1 MSIYLP
7 SMRHLQ
13 YLVAL
18 DDYKSFSRAA
28 ETCNVTQST
37 LSAGIKDLETLLGQ
51 SVAERTQRQVRL
63 SPFGQD
69 VVRQARKILKDAEV
83 ILGLAHSAKA
93 PLSGRLRLGII
104 PTVAPFWLPQSM
116 GRLTDAYPD
125 LRLELY
131 EDTTAALMAKL
142 EIGEIDAAV
151 MAFPYDTNG
160 FKTQILFEE
169 VFVLAR
175 LATGGSSHPVR
186 LADLDE
192 QALLVL
198 EDGHCL
204 RDHILAACRFESA
217 RTISGFRATSLATL
231 IQMVRQGYGYTLLPR
246 MVADSGTVPD
256 TIELINFEGVQPTR
270 QIGLTWRETS
280 PMARDVAVLIEHL
293 KNPPY
298 L

>member
-1 MSIYLP
+1 MSVYLP

-28 ETCNVTQST
+28 ETCNVTQSP

-69 VVRQARKILKDAEV
+69 VVGQARKILKDAEV

-104 PTVAPFWLPQSM
+104 PTVAPYWLPQNM
-116 GRLTDAYPD
+116 GKLTAAYPE

-131 EDTTAALMAKL
+131 EDTTAALMTKL
-142 EIGEIDAAV
+142 EVGEIDAAV
-151 MAFPYDTNG
+151 MAFPYETNG
-160 FKTQILFEE
+160 FKTHILFEE
-169 VFVLAR
+169 EFVLAR
-175 LATGGSSHPVR
+175 PATVEAARFVR
-186 LADLDE
+186 LADLNE
-192 QALLVL
+192 KELLVL

-204 RDHILAACRFESA
+204 RDHILSACRFDA
-217 RTISGFRATSLATL
+217 VKTTSGFRATSLATL
-231 IQMVRQGYGYTLLPR
+231 IQMVRQGYGYTLLPK

-256 TIELINFEGVQPTR
+256 TVELINFEGAPPTR

-280 PMARDVAVLIEHL
+280 PMARDVEVLIECL
-293 KNPPY
+293 KV
-298 L
+298 

>member
-1 MSIYLP
+1 MSVYLP

-69 VVRQARKILKDAEV
+69 VVGQARKILKDAEV

-104 PTVAPFWLPQSM
+104 PTVAPYWLPQNM
-116 GRLTDAYPD
+116 GKLTAAYPE

-131 EDTTAALMAKL
+131 EDTTAALMTKL
-142 EIGEIDAAV
+142 EVGEIDAAV
-151 MAFPYDTNG
+151 MAFPYETNG
-160 FKTQILFEE
+160 FKTHILFEE
-169 VFVLAR
+169 EFVLAR
-175 LATGGSSHPVR
+175 PATVEAARFVR
-186 LADLDE
+186 LADLNE
-192 QALLVL
+192 KELLVL

-204 RDHILAACRFESA
+204 RDHILSACRFDA
-217 RTISGFRATSLATL
+217 VKTTSGFRATSLATL
-231 IQMVRQGYGYTLLPR
+231 IQMVRQGYGYTLLPK

-256 TIELINFEGVQPTR
+256 TVELINFEGAPPTR

-280 PMARDVAVLIEHL
+280 PMARDVEVLIECL
-293 KNPPY
+293 KV
-298 L
+298 